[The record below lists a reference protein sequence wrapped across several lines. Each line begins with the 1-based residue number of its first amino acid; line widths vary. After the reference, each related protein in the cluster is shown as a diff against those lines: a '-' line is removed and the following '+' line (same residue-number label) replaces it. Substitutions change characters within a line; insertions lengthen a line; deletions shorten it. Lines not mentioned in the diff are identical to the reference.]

1 MSPRKLPARGPC
13 DSVKPAMERRHVALV
28 LVVLTALVI
37 AGCAVSLAAADDH
50 QRGAC
55 DGENAWGPVK
65 SATLGE
71 SLALADLPALAVES
85 VTLAL
90 PARGAELAVPD
101 RGTPRPSRVARPPRI
116 PRAPPLP

>member
-1 MSPRKLPARGPC
+1 
-13 DSVKPAMERRHVALV
+13 MERRHVALV
-28 LVVLTALVI
+28 LVVLAALVI

-55 DGENAWGPVK
+55 DGGNAWGPVK
-65 SATLGE
+65 SATLTE
-71 SLALADLPALAVES
+71 SLALADRPAVAVES

-90 PARGAELAVPD
+90 SARAAERAVPD
-101 RGTPRPSRVARPPRI
+101 RGAPPPSRVFLQPCI